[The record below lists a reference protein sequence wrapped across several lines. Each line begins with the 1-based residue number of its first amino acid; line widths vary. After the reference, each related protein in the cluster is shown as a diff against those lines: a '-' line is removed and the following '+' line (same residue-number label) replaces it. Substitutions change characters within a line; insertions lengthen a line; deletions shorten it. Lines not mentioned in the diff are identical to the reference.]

1 MADLWLMATGRC
13 KRLRLGSLLLGPM
26 TTSNDTV
33 LGSGIPTDSLVN
45 ARQHMSMSQITTLHD
60 YAVEW
65 SNEKQVCLATG
76 GQRVVLWASGASMQ
90 VQLCCTCCTL
100 FGALTA
106 RWYGFAPDL
115 FSHGIGGRPRAS
127 LGAGK
132 SEHGRGREMAYVQR
146 E

>member
-76 GQRVVLWASGASMQ
+76 GQRVVLWVSGAPMQ
-90 VQLCCTCCTL
+90 AKLCCTL
-100 FGALTA
+100 FGTLAA
-106 RWYGFAPDL
+106 RWYGFAPAHWVL
-115 FSHGIGGRPRAS
+115 PQ
-127 LGAGK
+127 
-132 SEHGRGREMAYVQR
+132 HGRSRETADV
-146 E
+146 

>member
-1 MADLWLMATGRC
+1 MADRHTGRC

-33 LGSGIPTDSLVN
+33 LDSGIPTDSLVN
-45 ARQHMSMSQITTLHD
+45 ARQHMSMSQTTTLHD

-115 FSHGIGGRPRAS
+115 FSHGIGGRPRTS
-127 LGAGK
+127 LGAGR
-132 SEHGRGREMAYVQR
+132 SLSREMADVQR
-146 E
+146 G